1 MECLKCGKESKYEF
15 CNECKEI
22 KRNASAIVATNKK
35 KLIKLLFKKKF
46 YRPENLQKFIVY
58 SNNIITY
65 GRIYLEYQQVKE
77 YKTLKFIWWITKI
90 ASLLLFIRSLF
101 SVVIVRI

>member
-46 YRPENLQKFIVY
+46 YRPENLQKFITY
-58 SNNIITY
+58 SNNIIIY
-65 GRIYLEYQQVKE
+65 AKIYLEYQQVKE
-77 YKTLKFIWWITKI
+77 YKTLKFIWWVTKI
-90 ASLLLFIRSLF
+90 ASLLLFVRSLF